1 VEFAFILPILMM
13 LLMGIFYLGRFISVY
28 EALGRAAREGARAAL
43 ATTCATCGDT
53 VNSAAATTVVNNALT
68 SASLDYT
75 IAQVSIQNS
84 VPLDNSDPTNFQVNG
99 VTVAITYPI
108 QLNIP
113 FTSLNGTPFSMTQT
127 VTMRQEF

>member
-1 VEFAFILPILMM
+1 
-13 LLMGIFYLGRFISVY
+13 
-28 EALGRAAREGARAAL
+28 
-43 ATTCATCGDT
+43 